1 MNLKFTHVENA
12 RMEDETFKI
21 NLLMIRY
28 NTLLE
33 QIREIFNVN
42 EEQMAILRAEILNR
56 DYLMC
61 VDDDDE

>member
-1 MNLKFTHVENA
+1 MNPKFTHVENA

-28 NTLLE
+28 NVLLE

-56 DYLMC
+56 DYLIGGG
-61 VDDDDE
+61 DDE